1 MASRKRS
8 SPKRREI
15 ASRFKFSV
23 NLHWVKSKAMIV
35 AVGWSVS
42 FAVMALA
49 LGMGVPVLSRE
60 AAARKS
66 DAPFQVYFS
75 SRPVWMSEADLAPL
89 AEVVAKQ
96 LNGSPMDRDGL
107 TESREALM
115 RTGWFSEII
124 QVKRSGMNEVY
135 VDGVWTT
142 PFAVVRDEGYDH
154 LIDTD
159 GKLLPR
165 CYREGTAPSS
175 LIRIENASFA
185 CPAAYGNEWAGKDM
199 RGAVAL
205 ARLINDHAWRG
216 QIACI
221 DLDRTKDDGC
231 LRLKTNRGCTIKW
244 GRCPGNESAAEV
256 PARQKIEYLQWLFD
270 HYGRIDAGCED
281 ELNLLCDYVG
291 MR

>member
-15 ASRFKFSV
+15 ASRFKFSGNLNWV
-23 NLHWVKSKAMIV
+23 NSKAMIV
-35 AVGWSVS
+35 AVGWSIS

-89 AEVVAKQ
+89 EEVVAKQ

-142 PFAVVRDEGYDH
+142 PFAVVREEGYDH

-165 CYREGTAPSS
+165 CYREGTSPSS

>member
-15 ASRFKFSV
+15 ASRFKFSG
-23 NLHWVKSKAMIV
+23 NLNWVKSKAMIV
-35 AVGWSVS
+35 AVGWSIS

-89 AEVVAKQ
+89 AEVGAKQ

-142 PFAVVRDEGYDH
+142 PFAVVREEGYDH

-165 CYREGTAPSS
+165 CYREGTSPSS

>member
-15 ASRFKFSV
+15 ASRFKFSG
-23 NLHWVKSKAMIV
+23 NLNWVKSKAMIV
-35 AVGWSVS
+35 AVGWSIS

-89 AEVVAKQ
+89 EEVVAKQ

-142 PFAVVRDEGYDH
+142 PFAVVREEGYDH

-165 CYREGTAPSS
+165 CYREGTSPSS